1 MAIPTNVETLL
12 KGNIVESARLEF
24 KRNWNPEPILHSIC
38 AFANDIDNWGGG
50 YILIGIEENNGK
62 PKLPI
67 SGFKIEEIDN
77 IQKEL
82 LNKCKLIQPE
92 YVPIVEPVMYQNK
105 HILDDMTENIFKGPL
120 DYMIKSAL
128 RFLQNYLIEERIIKV
143 PYQAEAIRYFNYP
156 YPALEEALVNAM
168 YHRRIRC

>member
-1 MAIPTNVETLL
+1 MAIPTNIETLL
-12 KGNIVESARLEF
+12 KGNIVESARLEY
-24 KRNWNPEPILHSIC
+24 KKNWNPEPILHSIC

-67 SGFKIEEIDN
+67 AGLKVEEIDK

-92 YVPIVEPVMYQNK
+92 YVPIVEPVIYQNK
-105 HILDDMTENIFKGPL
+105 HILI
-120 DYMIKSAL
+120 
-128 RFLQNYLIEERIIKV
+128 V
-143 PYQAEAIRYFNYP
+143 
-156 YPALEEALVNAM
+156 
-168 YHRRIRC
+168 